1 MVERDPRSPAAIDL
15 RGCVY
20 FPGRSRLVAVNAKR
34 SAQVKDRHRVASPN
48 LNNGDA
54 WGQVTSCLVCS
65 VGSRLGYA
73 QDRCSLGDTDRC
85 PCRVVQYVHW
95 VLCGSCICHAT

>member
-20 FPGRSRLVAVNAKR
+20 FRGRSRLGAVNAKC
-34 SAQVKDRHRVASPN
+34 SAQVKDRHRVASPY

-54 WGQVTSCLVCS
+54 WGQVTCCLVCS
-65 VGSRLGYA
+65 VSSRLGYS
-73 QDRCSLGDTDRC
+73 QDRCSLRDTDRC
-85 PCRVVQYVHW
+85 PCRVVQ
-95 VLCGSCICHAT
+95 